1 MAPEHEAV
9 DTSQMAQDH
18 SYSFL
23 LGPVVS
29 VLALLMIVLIC
40 RWVFSSADRASVDA
54 VRPPDFGLLVPVS
67 VARTREDADM
77 VRDLLREAGIRAGI
91 SDEGGQL
98 QVLVFE
104 QDLERARALVGA
116 T

>member
-1 MAPEHEAV
+1 MAPGRLAT
-9 DTSQMAQDH
+9 DTWPMGQDH

-29 VLALLMIVLIC
+29 VLALVMIVLIC

-77 VRDLLREAGIRAGI
+77 LRGLLREAGIRAGI
-91 SDEGGQL
+91 SEDDGQL

-104 QDLERARALVGA
+104 QDLEQARALVGA
-116 T
+116 G